1 LTSGDVTTALS
12 YTPVNKAGDTMTGLL
27 TLSGAPTTNL
37 HAATKLYVDTAV
49 STGASIT
56 LTGDATGTG
65 SGTVAVTLANTA
77 VTAGSYTNAN
87 ITVDSKGRITSAAN
101 GSSGSGTGVTTPTA
115 NTVAGRD
122 SNADLYANNFISSS
136 DARLKFDITDLTD
149 ALSTVVQL
157 TGKSYRMRDSD
168 RISYG
173 LIAQE
178 VAQVLPNIVYENQD
192 TGMMAVNYTATIAYL
207 IESIKQLKSE
217 IDELKQTR

>member
-1 LTSGDVTTALS
+1 
-12 YTPVNKAGDTMTGLL
+12 
-27 TLSGAPTTNL
+27 
-37 HAATKLYVDTAV
+37 V